1 MLVYDLIMIA
11 VLIAATAWGVYKGLA
26 WQIASLASIFVS
38 YVGAANFCGLLAP
51 YIGAQ
56 PPWNV
61 YLAMLIIY
69 LGASLA
75 VWIAFRL
82 VKTTI
87 DGVKLQ
93 EFDKHVGGVF
103 GAAKGVVLCVIITL
117 FGVTLMGQ
125 RERES
130 IVRSYSGYYIAVLLD
145 KSHAVIPTAV
155 HDQIHPLLHKLD
167 ESLPP
172 GYQPAHDHGQPYAP
186 PGPNRPYPPT
196 GNQPYRF
203 GQGSG
208 NNDLFD
214 LR

>member
-1 MLVYDLIMIA
+1 
-11 VLIAATAWGVYKGLA
+11 
-26 WQIASLASIFVS
+26 
-38 YVGAANFCGLLAP
+38 
-51 YIGAQ
+51 
-56 PPWNV
+56 
-61 YLAMLIIY
+61 
-69 LGASLA
+69 

-117 FGVTLMGQ
+117 FGVTLLGQQQ
-125 RERES
+125 REY

-155 HDQIHPLLHKLD
+155 HQQIHPLLHKLD

-172 GYQPAHDHGQPYAP
+172 GYQPVHDHNQPYYGP
-186 PGPNRPYPPT
+186 PANNPYPP
-196 GNQPYRF
+196 GNYPPPPNNNYPPGGGQPYRF
-203 GQGSG
+203 GQGG
-208 NNDLFD
+208 NNGGNNLFD